1 MLTSDEEF
9 GSDASG
15 FFNTITGYSDPPVF
29 KKLVMAPISLRE
41 KVLHLIHREA
51 ERAKS
56 GQDALILAKMNAL
69 VDPPIIRALI
79 RSVAGRRA
87 DQACCARGLLPPSRV
102 KGISERITVVSVVD
116 RFLEHSRILYVSNGG
131 DEEYYCTSADWMP
144 RNLDRRVE
152 LLFPVQNA
160 EGRNKLREI
169 LDLVL
174 SDNVKARVLQ
184 SDGPIS

>member
-1 MLTSDEEF
+1 M
-9 GSDASG
+9 
-15 FFNTITGYSDPPVF
+15 
-29 KKLVMAPISLRE
+29 
-41 KVLHLIHREA
+41 
-51 ERAKS
+51 
-56 GQDALILAKMNAL
+56 
-69 VDPPIIRALI
+69 
-79 RSVAGRRA
+79 
-87 DQACCARGLLPPSRV
+87 
-102 KGISERITVVSVVD
+102 VSVVD

-184 SDGPIS
+184 SDGTYQLKKRKKGDDAIRSQDVLYRRTVEQKELSQSQVFKPLTAPK